1 MKVQSTEIKNKP
13 RLIGCVA
20 KSGLVTALTSSIA
33 LSEMT
38 KANIRNSI
46 LGEDVFAKLTRK
58 SAEKTAEFLSS
69 TKKSSNL
76 DFSKV
81 ADKLGKFDIDAV
93 VAKAKENYPQIR
105 KQGLKALGILTAIT
119 AVNALVMYTLDKIAA
134 KKANAKTE

>member
-13 RLIGCVA
+13 SLIGCVA

-33 LSEMT
+33 LPEIT
-38 KANIRNSI
+38 KANMRNSI
-46 LGEDVFAKLTRK
+46 LGEDVFTKLTRK

-69 TKKSSNL
+69 TQKSPNL

-81 ADKLGKFDIDAV
+81 TDKLGKFDIDAV
-93 VAKAKENYPQIR
+93 VAKAKEKYPEMR
-105 KQGLKALGILTAIT
+105 KQGLKALGVLTAIT

-134 KKANAKTE
+134 KKANERVQ